1 MMDEA
6 TMTQTVVSIFV
17 VLVLTVVGCR
27 LPSTKGRQVVL
38 LAASY
43 LFYASWGIGFLSIL
57 ISSSLMNYTCG
68 WALRR
73 KATAPRLWIG
83 IALNLLPLAF
93 FKYLPVLLELGPADS
108 WQYELGHQI
117 LLPVGMSFWTFQG
130 LSYLFDIY
138 FEEELDPSLLEFCLY
153 MAFWPTVLSGPIC
166 RLPSML
172 PQFRQLSPFS
182 WDDLSAGSLRFFQG
196 VIMKFVLAQILG
208 SGWHPGEGIT
218 AGFDQMKG
226 GWGGVDV
233 WLLGIGFGFLL
244 FFDFAGY
251 SQMVIGIARI
261 FGIRVAE
268 NFDRPFLSPTPSI
281 FWTRWHMSL
290 SFWIRDY
297 LFNPLAAAG
306 RRYSW
311 WPYVVLIIS
320 MTFFGLWHGAKWTF
334 VVYGLY
340 HGLILVMHRLG
351 QQMKRQFSIRP
362 PRNLGAF
369 LSWGTTFLLVSVGII
384 IFRAADLTQVWT
396 MLRAVFTPA
405 AYGHFAMPRSFYIL
419 MLTVAVGYFVV
430 TAGHA
435 LLLSWRA
442 RYREAIGERRETV
455 GDKWPVTVANKF
467 TWIIGALFDFFTAR
481 LWWWLAPA
489 LSILVFW
496 VGLVMDTKQE
506 AVIAVTPFIYTL
518 F

>member
-1 MMDEA
+1 
-6 TMTQTVVSIFV
+6 MTQTVGSIFV
-17 VLVLTVVGCR
+17 VLVVTVVGCR
-27 LPSTKGRQVVL
+27 LPSTKGRQILL

-43 LFYASWGIGFLSIL
+43 LFYANWGIGFLSIL
-57 ISSSLMNYTCG
+57 IISSLMNYTCG
-68 WALRR
+68 CALRR

-93 FKYLPVLLELGPADS
+93 FKYLPVLLELGPAGS
-108 WQYELGHQI
+108 WEYDLGRQI
-117 LLPVGMSFWTFQG
+117 ILPVGMSFWTFQG

-172 PQFRQLSPFS
+172 PQFRHLSPFG
-182 WDDLSAGSLRFFQG
+182 WDDLSAGSLRLVQG

-208 SGWHPGEGIT
+208 SGWQPDEGIT

-251 SQMVIGIARI
+251 SHMVIGTARI
-261 FGIRVAE
+261 FGIRVPE
-268 NFDRPFLSPTPSI
+268 NFNRPFLSTTPSI

-311 WPYVVLIIS
+311 WPYVVLIIA

-334 VVYGLY
+334 IAYGVY
-340 HGLILVMHRLG
+340 HGLVLVMHRLG
-351 QQMKRQFSIRP
+351 QQMKRQFSVRL
-362 PRNLGAF
+362 PRHLGAF
-369 LSWGTTFLLVSVGII
+369 LSWGTTFVLVAVGFIF
-384 IFRAADLTQVWT
+384 FRANDLTQVWT
-396 MLRAVFTPA
+396 MLRAVITPA
-405 AYGHFAMPRSFYIL
+405 AYGRFAMPRNFYIL
-419 MLTVAVGYFVV
+419 TSTIAVGYFVV
-430 TAGHA
+430 TAGHS

-442 RYREAIGERRETV
+442 RYSEAMSTRREP
-455 GDKWPVTVANKF
+455 GEGLWPASLTGVTL
-467 TWIIGALFDFFTAR
+467 IIGALFDFFAAR
-481 LWWWLAPA
+481 LWWWFAPA
-489 LSILVFW
+489 LSILAVF
-496 VGLVMDTKQE
+496 VGLAIYNE
-506 AVIAVTPFIYTL
+506 SGVIAVTPFIYTL

>member
-1 MMDEA
+1 
-6 TMTQTVVSIFV
+6 MTEIVGSILV
-17 VLVLTVVGCR
+17 VLLLMVVGWR
-27 LPSTKGRQVVL
+27 LPSTKGRQIL
-38 LAASY
+38 FLAASY
-43 LFYASWGIGFLSIL
+43 LFYANWGIGFLSIL
-57 ISSSLMNYTCG
+57 IISSLMNYTCG
-68 WALRR
+68 CALRR

-93 FKYLPVLLELGPADS
+93 FKYLPEFGPAGS
-108 WQYELGHQI
+108 WQYDLGRQI
-117 LLPVGMSFWTFQG
+117 ILPVGMSFWTFQG

-182 WDDLSAGSLRFFQG
+182 WDDLSAGSLRFIQG
-196 VIMKFVLAQILG
+196 AIMKFVLAQILL
-208 SGWHPGEGIT
+208 SGWLPGEGIA
-218 AGFDQMKG
+218 AGFDLKG

-244 FFDFAGY
+244 FFDFGGY
-251 SQMVIGIARI
+251 SNMVIGAARI
-261 FGIRVAE
+261 FGIRLAE
-268 NFDRPFLSPTPSI
+268 NFDRPFFSTTPSI

-297 LFNPLAAAG
+297 VFNPLAVAG

-311 WPYVVLIIS
+311 WPYVGLIIS
-320 MTFFGLWHGAKWTF
+320 MTLFGLWHGAKWTYI
-334 VVYGLY
+334 VYGVY

-351 QQMKRQFSIRP
+351 QRMKRQFSVRL
-362 PRNLGAF
+362 PRYLGAF
-369 LSWGTTFLLVSVGII
+369 LSWGTTFVLVSVGFIF
-384 IFRAADLTQVWT
+384 FRANDLTQAWT

-419 MLTVAVGYFVV
+419 TSTIAVGYFVV
-430 TAGHA
+430 TAGHS

-442 RYREAIGERRETV
+442 RYREAMSERRELAE
-455 GDKWPVTVANKF
+455 GKWPVTVANNF
-467 TWIIGALFDFFTAR
+467 TLIIGALFDFFTGR

-496 VGLVMDTKQE
+496 VGLVIHTKRT
-506 AVIAVTPFIYTL
+506 AIAVTPFIYTL